1 MISLVRPENIALTYP
16 TKIRVASF
24 LYSYLPH
31 LSLYD
36 ITLLTGTIAYLMG
49 WWGMHIRSSFS
60 HKEIRQQWA
69 DQKVFCNINQSGLM
83 GTKSEICQ
91 NCTEHLTRRLNPIS
105 SFFTDGELYSGTTA
119 DFSGSDALI
128 YRTDV
133 RTEQND
139 LRHLNGKPFREHFF
153 PELFTSDK
161 YFYAPYLF
169 YVKVYHLSTQIGRAE
184 YL

>member
-1 MISLVRPENIALTYP
+1 M
-16 TKIRVASF
+16 
-24 LYSYLPH
+24 YSYLPH

-49 WWGMHIRSSFS
+49 WVCISGVHLAIKKFVNNEQS
-60 HKEIRQQWA
+60 
-69 DQKVFCNINQSGLM
+69 KVFCNINQSGLM

-169 YVKVYHLSTQIGRAE
+169 YVKVYHLST
-184 YL
+184 